1 MSEFTRKM
9 CERGHGAAHMRAWL
23 VCASTASALAMSACA
38 HKPPTH
44 ITEVPIDQ
52 FQGATGPALVTGDPG
67 GGPPEVAA
75 PEPVSSAAPAGSA
88 PQPLP
93 TNTAPTPTAGAAP
106 LPPYPAPGAHAKPAK
121 ALRLTAADC
130 ARLSD
135 RYFLVL
141 GTGQGL
147 TVAQATKAAPGV
159 KAQAQADP
167 NFAAGE
173 ASCVSQ
179 NSRKQYACAMKTT
192 TADAWKACLE

>member
-9 CERGHGAAHMRAWL
+9 CGAGTSAAPLRAWL
-23 VCASTASALAMSACA
+23 VCAGVASGLAGAACA

-44 ITEVPIDQ
+44 IVEVPIDQ

-67 GGPPEVAA
+67 GGTTEVAA
-75 PEPVSSAAPAGSA
+75 PEPASSAAPSGSA

-93 TNTAPTPTAGAAP
+93 TNSAPPAGVAAP
-106 LPPYPAPGAHAKPAK
+106 LPPFPAPGAHAKPAK

-135 RYFLVL
+135 RYFLVS
-141 GTGQGL
+141 GMGQGL

-159 KAQAQADP
+159 KAQAEADP
-167 NFAAGE
+167 NYAAGE
-173 ASCVSQ
+173 GSCVSQ